1 MADHLRVIEP
11 GLFSSI
17 QDFGRFGFQRF
28 GISASGAMDDVAMRL
43 ANRLAGNPLGTATI
57 EMALVGAAFIVEAD
71 SCRVAV
77 AGGDFPLLINDAPAA
92 TYRAHDLVRGDRIK
106 LGAARAGA
114 RAYLAVAG
122 GFAIAPVLGSRST
135 HSRSAI
141 GGLDG
146 GPLKAGDLLPLAG
159 AGVDGPLL
167 ELPPDRVPV
176 TGGPIRVLLGPQDD
190 AFTAAGIATFLGS
203 DYTVSQK
210 TDRMGCQLDGPA
222 IEHRDGFNIV
232 SDGIMNGSIQVPG
245 NGRPIVLLADRQ
257 TTGGYPKIATVIGP
271 DLHRLAQRRPGDTVR
286 FQSVGEEEAAA
297 IALEHAKAVRALL
310 DAVRPV
316 LPRRAAFE
324 PERLLDA
331 NLVSGVV
338 SATSEPL
345 DMPAC

>member
-71 SCRVAV
+71 GCRIAV

-92 TYRAHDLVRGDRIK
+92 SYRAHDLVRGDRLK

-122 GFAIAPVLGSRST
+122 GFDIAPVLGSRST

-159 AGVDGPLL
+159 AGIDGPLA
-167 ELPPDRVPV
+167 R
-176 TGGPIRVLLGPQDD
+176 T
-190 AFTAAGIATFLGS
+190 
-203 DYTVSQK
+203 
-210 TDRMGCQLDGPA
+210 
-222 IEHRDGFNIV
+222 
-232 SDGIMNGSIQVPG
+232 
-245 NGRPIVLLADRQ
+245 
-257 TTGGYPKIATVIGP
+257 
-271 DLHRLAQRRPGDTVR
+271 RRPTASR
-286 FQSVGEEEAAA
+286 
-297 IALEHAKAVRALL
+297 
-310 DAVRPV
+310 
-316 LPRRAAFE
+316 
-324 PERLLDA
+324 
-331 NLVSGVV
+331 
-338 SATSEPL
+338 
-345 DMPAC
+345 